1 MADILKVHR
10 AIYAAHQQQNPAAKA
25 QQLQLQQ
32 ELNRLYESLRATVR
46 VTNSTHFII
55 YNKTYN
61 FESFLQH
68 LSGPDSGSIRSEI
81 IRHIWAVLDI
91 NPASNEAR
99 ASFLAWLL
107 RTANVG
113 RIYLVYKTNFC

>member
-1 MADILKVHR
+1 MADILNVHR
-10 AIYAAHQQQNPAAKA
+10 AIYALHQQQNPAAKA

-32 ELNRLYESLRATVR
+32 KLFRLYESLRTTVR
-46 VTNSTHFII
+46 VTHNHNSF
-55 YNKTYN
+55 KTYN
-61 FESFLQH
+61 FEPFLQH

-81 IRHIWAVLDI
+81 IRHVWAVLDI

-99 ASFLAWLL
+99 ASFLTWLL